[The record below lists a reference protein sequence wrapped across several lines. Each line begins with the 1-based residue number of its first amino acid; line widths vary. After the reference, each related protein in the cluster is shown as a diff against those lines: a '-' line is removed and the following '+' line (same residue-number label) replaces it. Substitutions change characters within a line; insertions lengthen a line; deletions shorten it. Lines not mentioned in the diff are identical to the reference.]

1 MGQRSEDQGKDL
13 GKDQDSAVTA
23 DLTPHTLSEK
33 DLAKHIPVIR
43 SYIRK
48 ILRKDEIEDGVQT
61 VLMRAVENL
70 DRYRGDSTPRVWLL
84 GIARNVGYELARNRQ
99 RQPLYVESSEEA
111 HAASGMPEATGE
123 PNQEEML
130 GNRQDRALT
139 LMALDGLSLD
149 EKLALL
155 ITYVDNVQGPDAAE
169 LLGVTFAAF
178 RQRLS
183 RARQALAKELKRV
196 TDEGAPVEQNIIAQ
210 WQSLLEPRGGPG
222 AGGPPS
228 SPGGT
233 SGAAGEG

>member
-99 RQPLYVESSEEA
+99 IAVASECVACSGSS
-111 HAASGMPEATGE
+111 S
-123 PNQEEML
+123 
-130 GNRQDRALT
+130 T
-139 LMALDGLSLD
+139 L
-149 EKLALL
+149 K
-155 ITYVDNVQGPDAAE
+155 
-169 LLGVTFAAF
+169 
-178 RQRLS
+178 
-183 RARQALAKELKRV
+183 KKKKKKR
-196 TDEGAPVEQNIIAQ
+196 ERN
-210 WQSLLEPRGGPG
+210 
-222 AGGPPS
+222 
-228 SPGGT
+228 
-233 SGAAGEG
+233 

>member
-1 MGQRSEDQGKDL
+1 
-13 GKDQDSAVTA
+13 
-23 DLTPHTLSEK
+23 
-33 DLAKHIPVIR
+33 
-43 SYIRK
+43 
-48 ILRKDEIEDGVQT
+48 
-61 VLMRAVENL
+61 
-70 DRYRGDSTPRVWLL
+70 
-84 GIARNVGYELARNRQ
+84 
-99 RQPLYVESSEEA
+99 
-111 HAASGMPEATGE
+111 
-123 PNQEEML
+123 
-130 GNRQDRALT
+130 
-139 LMALDGLSLD
+139 
-149 EKLALL
+149 
-155 ITYVDNVQGPDAAE
+155 VDNVQGPDAAE

>member
-1 MGQRSEDQGKDL
+1 MAHDSEEPGKEPT
-13 GKDQDSAVTA
+13 ATETA
-23 DLTPHTLSEK
+23 DLTPRTLTEK

-61 VLMRAVENL
+61 VLARALENL
-70 DRYRGDSTPRVWLL
+70 ERYRGESTPRVWLL
-84 GIARNVGYELARNRQ
+84 GIARNVGYELARSRQ

-111 HAASGMPEATGE
+111 HAASGMPETDQG
-123 PNQEEML
+123 PNQEEVL

-169 LLGVTFAAF
+169 LLGVSFAAF

-196 TDEGAPVEQNIIAQ
+196 TDEGKPVEQHIIAQ
-210 WQSLLEPRGGPG
+210 WQSLLDPRKESEPPR
-222 AGGPPS
+222 
-228 SPGGT
+228 
-233 SGAAGEG
+233 

>member
-1 MGQRSEDQGKDL
+1 MGSSSEEPGKDP
-13 GKDQDSAVTA
+13 SAAETV
-23 DLTPHTLSEK
+23 DLTPRTLTEK
-33 DLAKHIPVIR
+33 DLAKHIPIIR

-61 VLMRAVENL
+61 VLARALENL
-70 DRYRGDSTPRVWLL
+70 DKYRGDSTPRVWLL
-84 GIARNVGYELARNRQ
+84 GIARNVGYELARSRQ

-111 HAASGMPEATGE
+111 HAASGMPETNTE
-123 PNQEEML
+123 PNQEEVL
-130 GNRQDRALT
+130 GNKQDRALT

-169 LLGVTFAAF
+169 LLGVSFAAF

-196 TDEGAPVEQNIIAQ
+196 TDEGKPVEQEIIAQ
-210 WQSLLEPRGGPG
+210 WQSLLDPPRKGSAPR
-222 AGGPPS
+222 
-228 SPGGT
+228 
-233 SGAAGEG
+233 